1 MVWYVS
7 GAFGALVL
15 VFFVL
20 IWLRKLQYDAVHQN
34 FLDLVDEFGGEV
46 LRGGFAVRPRYR
58 GTYCG
63 RAVSI
68 SIYSEKKDGRRTY
81 YISLLMKLKAPATFT
96 ILSRTWIGQQPVKN
110 KEQRFLKE
118 LAGGAYLLE
127 VSEKESFKRLHVEG
141 LEQLVGQ
148 LEPFAYILVAKSR
161 LILERVSSKLID
173 DTRIEVLKA
182 LLEAMHRFCTVVET
196 QEGSS

>member
-7 GAFGALVL
+7 GAFGVLVF

-58 GTYCG
+58 GSYQG

-68 SIYSEKKDGRRTY
+68 SIYSEKKEKGRAY
-81 YISLLMKLKAPATFT
+81 YITVLMQLKAPATFT
-96 ILSRTWIGQQPVKN
+96 ILSRQWIGEKPVQN
-110 KEQRFLKE
+110 KEQRHLKE
-118 LAGGAYLLE
+118 LVGGAYLLE
-127 VSEKESFKRLHVEG
+127 VSEKESFGRLNIPQ
-141 LEQLVGQ
+141 LEHLIGK

-173 DTRIEVLKA
+173 DTKIEVLKP
-182 LLEAMHRFCTVVET
+182 LLEAMHQFCLVVE
-196 QEGSS
+196 S